1 MSYGT
6 PEQICPHDPGVGYR
20 RFLKLIRNR
29 KERRRAKRQ
38 PDCVPTYRRFHGY
51 SL

>member
-1 MSYGT
+1 MAYGC
-6 PEQICPHDPGVGYR
+6 PEKICPHDPAPGVR
-20 RFLKLIRNR
+20 RFLKVVRNR

-38 PDCVPTYRRFHGY
+38 PDCPPGYRRYYGW